1 MAKPTSSF
9 ISKGTS
15 RNSRRIKPKLQRI
28 GYSLPLDAVPGNFVA
43 GYKELVAK
51 HKRGKAT
58 RDQSPEEIIRG
69 LAAKHGVTPERTEL
83 DDMAD
88 DFARLSDAEVEPDEL
103 ADLVVTLKRKGI
115 LTADEAVKLYAQHVA
130 SQVS

>member
-1 MAKPTSSF
+1 MASF
-9 ISKGTS
+9 ISTFQTATT
-15 RNSRRIKPKLQRI
+15 RNKLAR
-28 GYSLPLDAVPGNFVA
+28 V
-43 GYKELVAK
+43 
-51 HKRGKAT
+51 
-58 RDQSPEEIIRG
+58 QSPEETIRA
-69 LAAKHGVTPERTEL
+69 LAKQHGVTPERTAL